1 MEEEWIFGVE
11 IDGATLWYNKDAT
24 RRKITEKNS
33 NRVLYFDAKMGL
45 HREDG
50 PARIL
55 KDGTPEWWYHD
66 TQIHCSSQEEFE
78 RFLKLKIY
86 W

>member
-45 HREDG
+45 HQTLQL
-50 PARIL
+50 AR
-55 KDGTPEWWYHD
+55 
-66 TQIHCSSQEEFE
+66 
-78 RFLKLKIY
+78 R
-86 W
+86 